1 MKQPY
6 FVLKP
11 CALAVAATLISIHAS
26 AQTPVTPAAPATP
39 VPVVKAEKIEV
50 TGSSIK
56 RIEGESA
63 LPVEVISREDIDKIG
78 VTTAAELLQKITS
91 NVGALTDGA
100 SISDQSGNQ
109 RGFNGA
115 NLRGLG
121 VSSTLVLLNGR
132 RLANFASPG
141 DNAGVDLNNIP
152 SGAIQRVEVLKDGAS
167 AIYGTDAMGGVINF
181 ITRKDYQGADIR
193 VYTLSTQQGGADK
206 TTISAS
212 GGIGDLSKDGFNV
225 FGAVDL
231 QKLDSLRS
239 TQRAFIREY
248 DLPGRLGPQL
258 SSNSFPANVD
268 LTAAQLTALNNFVRA
283 NPTTALRGTNAD
295 GTWNPGGISTTARR
309 VNFLRASC
317 TGGEN
322 PNSVAPT
329 GLGGREGCSYNYMGN
344 TEIYPKSEKA
354 NFIGRATFQLAAN
367 HQLFAEALVSKT
379 ETDYAASPATSGRIR
394 TSAGITLPAS
404 LQAVT
409 GITTPVDFR
418 FRLVDAGFRTSRV
431 ESEATRV
438 VLGAAGTLGDWD
450 YDAAINRSVNEATD
464 ENLRGWVSSTR
475 MLAGIAAGAYNP
487 FVLPTA
493 AGQTFMGSIA
503 ISGAARMSKGTTT
516 IIDAKLSRTL
526 TRLDGGDMVLAL
538 GAEARREETEFR
550 STQALKDNDIVGDR
564 STTTSAPALLADTA
578 NTRNVKGA
586 YAELIAPFAKQWEVQ
601 LAVRQDRYDGVSDA
615 RLNRTTQKLTTTNPK
630 LGISFRPDNTM
641 LLRASYGTGFRAPS
655 ISELFRPLRAGI
667 TASFVRDPVSAE
679 VGQLAVDRFSNPN
692 LQPEKSKQFS
702 LGVVYEPSRNWSG
715 SLDYWSIRK
724 TDIISEIGEETI
736 FSNPVYYNDPA
747 VVRRF
752 SDGFVDVITVRKENR
767 GKLNTAGL
775 DVALRWRGDNTPY
788 GRFGAG
794 LVGTVITEYEFAT
807 DPRSPLVDGLGKF
820 RDDKAVQRWR
830 HKLNFDWDRGPIG
843 VTLSNSYLSSYRD
856 QNVPG
861 LAAPEWNNRD
871 VDAYSL
877 WDLTGSFRF
886 SQNLR
891 LRAGVLNLANTSPPF
906 TNQARY
912 FQTTWDSSYGDPRG
926 RSYFASLAYS
936 FK

>member
-11 CALAVAATLISIHAS
+11 CALAVAAALVSIHAA
-26 AQTPVTPAAPATP
+26 AQAPAATPATAAPA
-39 VPVVKAEKIEV
+39 VKAEKIEV

-63 LPVEVISREDIDKIG
+63 LPVELITREDIDKVG

-100 SISDQSGNQ
+100 SISDQSGAQ

-141 DNAGVDLNNIP
+141 DNSGVDLNNIP
-152 SGAIQRVEVLKDGAS
+152 SGAIERVEVLKDGAS

-181 ITRKDYQGADIR
+181 ITRKDYQGVDVR
-193 VYTLSTQQGGADK
+193 VYTLSTQDGGAGK
-206 TTISAS
+206 TTLSAS
-212 GGIGDLSKDGFNV
+212 GGIGNLTKDGFNV
-225 FGAVDL
+225 WGAVDM

-239 TQRAFIREY
+239 NQRSFIREY

-283 NPTTALRGTNAD
+283 NPNTALRGTNAD

-309 VNFLRASC
+309 VNFSRASC
-317 TGGEN
+317 TGGDN
-322 PNSVAPT
+322 PNSVTPS

-354 NFIGRATFQLAAN
+354 NFIGRATFQLSDN
-367 HQLFAEALVSKT
+367 HQLFAELLLSKT
-379 ETDYAASPATSGRIR
+379 QTDYAASPATSGNIA
-394 TSAGITLPAS
+394 TSAGITLPTS

-409 GITTPVDFR
+409 GIITPVAFR
-418 FRLVDAGFRTSRV
+418 FRVSDAGFRTSRV
-431 ESEATRV
+431 ESEATRLV
-438 VLGAAGTLGDWD
+438 AGAVGTFGDWD
-450 YDAAINRSVNEATD
+450 YNAAVNRSVNEATD
-464 ENLRGWVSSTR
+464 ENLSGWVSNTR
-475 MLAGIAAGAYNP
+475 MRAGIASGAYNP

-493 AGQTFMGSIA
+493 AGRAFMDSIA
-503 ISGAARMSKGTTT
+503 ITGAARISKGTTT
-516 IIDAKLSRTL
+516 IIDGKMSRSL

-564 STTTSAPALLADTA
+564 STLSSAPALLADTA

-586 YAELIAPFAKQWEVQ
+586 YAEVIAPITKQWEVQ
-601 LAVRQDRYDGVSDA
+601 LAVRQDRYEGVNDA
-615 RLNRTTQKLTTTNPK
+615 RLNRTTQSLNTTNPK
-630 LGISFRPDNTM
+630 LGISFRPDNTA
-641 LLRASYGTGFRAPS
+641 LFRASYGTGFRAPS
-655 ISELFRPLRAGI
+655 ISEMFRPLRAGI
-667 TASFVRDPVSAE
+667 TASFVRDPVSGE
-679 VGQLAVDRFSNPN
+679 VGQLAVDRFSNPD
-692 LQPEKSKQFS
+692 LKPEKSKQFS
-702 LGVVYEPSRNWSG
+702 VGVVYEPSRNWSG

-747 VVRRF
+747 IVRRF
-752 SDGFVDVITVRKENR
+752 SDGFVDVITVKKENR
-767 GKLNTAGL
+767 GKLNTSGW
-775 DVALRWRGDNTPY
+775 DIALRWRGDSGSY
-788 GRFGAG
+788 GRFGAS
-794 LVGTVITEYEFAT
+794 LIGTVITEYQFAT
-807 DPRSPLVDGLGKF
+807 DPRSPLVDGLGRF

-830 HKLNFDWDRGPIG
+830 HKLNLDWDRGPFG
-843 VTLSNSYLSSYRD
+843 LTLSNSYLSSYRD

-877 WDLTGSFRF
+877 WDLSGSYRF
-886 SQNLR
+886 TKNLR
-891 LRAGVLNLANTSPPF
+891 LRGGVLNLLDTAPPF

-926 RSYFASLAYS
+926 RSYYASLTYS